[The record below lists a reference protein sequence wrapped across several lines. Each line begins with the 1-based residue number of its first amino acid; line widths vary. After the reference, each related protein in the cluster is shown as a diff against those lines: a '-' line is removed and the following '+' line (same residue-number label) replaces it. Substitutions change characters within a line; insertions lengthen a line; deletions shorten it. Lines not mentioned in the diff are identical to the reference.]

1 MLTSAA
7 AALRRWSAANCLTR
21 SSAASASSSP
31 GSAGLSQL
39 ALQRRAF
46 MASSTASASSSGRSV
61 AARPPLL
68 LSPAALSKALSE
80 TSSSKAIVTLDATWF
95 MPNLN
100 PPRNARAEFS
110 KGPRIP
116 NSRFWD
122 VDEVAD
128 KSVIEGLGS
137 ALPHMMPDGSTFA
150 QAASEAG
157 IEPETHVVV
166 YDTHGIFS
174 APRTAFTFLAF
185 GHQRVSVLDGG
196 LPGWVASNFEV
207 EEGEPKAQILIQ
219 KTSYPEPTLLPNRIR
234 SYQEM
239 RSNAALGESRA
250 QAVLDARPQPRF
262 AGTAPEPR
270 PGLSSGHIP
279 ASYSLPFSSLLDS
292 KSADDKTYTVLK
304 SQTDLWRVVSGAL
317 AARQSSWGAGAGA
330 SADEGGNSSVDRL
343 RQESS
348 GQGQVAVTA
357 TCGSG
362 MTAAVIWLALQQLG
376 IESAI
381 YDESW
386 TGWASR
392 KDSPIVKDE
401 A

>member
-1 MLTSAA
+1 MFTPVVAA
-7 AALRRWSAANCLTR
+7 IRRCSAANKCLSSSSSSFAPSPTSAFGSALPPRR
-21 SSAASASSSP
+21 SFMASSLSSASSS
-31 GSAGLSQL
+31 
-39 ALQRRAF
+39 R
-46 MASSTASASSSGRSV
+46 RSV

-80 TSSSKAIVTLDATWF
+80 TDSKNGIVTLDATWF

-100 PPRNARAEFS
+100 PPRNARAEFN

-116 NSRFWD
+116 NARFWD

-128 KSVIEGLGS
+128 KSVIEGLGTP
-137 ALPHMMPDGSTFA
+137 LPHMMPDGQTFA
-150 QAASEAG
+150 QAAGEAG

-196 LPGWVASNFEV
+196 LPGWIASKYEV
-207 EEGEPKAQILIQ
+207 EDGES
-219 KTSYPEPTLLPNRIR
+219 KTQVQRTNYPRPTLRPNRIR
-234 SYQEM
+234 SYEEM
-239 RSNAALGESRA
+239 RANAALGTSRA

-279 ASYSLPFSSLLDS
+279 ASYSLPFSTLLDS
-292 KSADDKTYTVLK
+292 KDGYTVLK
-304 SQTDLWRVVSGAL
+304 SQTDLWRVISNAL
-317 AARQSSWGAGAGA
+317 AERQSSWGAGAGA
-330 SADEGGNSSVDRL
+330 SAEEGGNSSVDRL

-348 GQGQVAVTA
+348 GSDQVAVTA

-362 MTAAVIWLALQQLG
+362 MTAAVVWLALQQLG

-392 KDSPIVKDE
+392 KDAPIIKDE
-401 A
+401 AKEA